1 MTRLPKLVKI
11 NFQVTELEKPRTSER
26 AKATAAARGFELI
39 VGAVLKGC
47 WIVEVRA
54 MQQFHPNVNQLFY
67 AAVNHID
74 GFMRLD

>member
-1 MTRLPKLVKI
+1 MTRLPKLVKM
-11 NFQVTELEKPRTSER
+11 NFQVTELKKRRTSER
-26 AKATAAARGFELI
+26 AKATAAAGGFELI
-39 VGAVLKGC
+39 VGAVLKCC

-74 GFMRLD
+74 CFMRLD

>member
-1 MTRLPKLVKI
+1 MTRLPKLVKM
-11 NFQVTELEKPRTSER
+11 NFQVTELKKRLTSGSM
-26 AKATAAARGFELI
+26 KATAAARGFELI
-39 VGAVLKGC
+39 VGAVLKCC

-67 AAVNHID
+67 TAVNHID